1 MVGVWVVVRH
11 YADRQAADRSTL
23 LVALFP
29 ATFVL
34 SMAYSEGFAL
44 TFLAFGLV
52 ALLRR
57 RWLLAGLLGLLASAT
72 TPVALGFEVS
82 CLWCA
87 YRELVPDRN
96 WRSLAAPILAPL
108 GFVGYQL
115 WLWQH
120 TGHINAWRL
129 TERGGWKSYPSLV
142 YAVHTVVVFV
152 KDPIATNQTDDLL
165 FVCTA
170 VVVFASVVA
179 IRSSMPRPVLLYGL
193 AAAVLGM
200 ISAPIGLRPRF
211 ILLAFPLIIAVA
223 TWLRGRAF
231 VTVLA
236 VSTALLIVMTA
247 YEVSSYRIFP

>member
-1 MVGVWVVVRH
+1 
-11 YADRQAADRSTL
+11 
-23 LVALFP
+23 
-29 ATFVL
+29 
-34 SMAYSEGFAL
+34 
-44 TFLAFGLV
+44 
-52 ALLRR
+52 
-57 RWLLAGLLGLLASAT
+57 
-72 TPVALGFEVS
+72 VALGFEVS

-87 YRELVPDRN
+87 YREIVPDRK
-96 WRSLAAPILAPL
+96 WRSLAAPIVAPL
-108 GFVGYQL
+108 GFVAYQL

-120 TGHINAWRL
+120 TGHLNAWRL

-170 VVVFASVVA
+170 LVVFASVVA

-211 ILLAFPLIIAVA
+211 IFLAFPLIIAVA

-231 VTVLA
+231 VRVLS
-236 VSTALLIVMTA
+236 VSTLLLIVMTA